1 LQGTVISVR
10 QWRTL
15 GRQRGAIVVVV
26 GLVTT
31 ARVLRSLRIDEQMI
45 LRVIVLAALTRLAQK
60 KLADLLVRLVAW
72 DHALASSRPLT
83 TGDGNQT
90 SMTRSKAGG
99 ILGRTTEIQMTT
111 HATIPPTSNQA
122 ERALR
127 PAKTQQKISG
137 RLRSEKTSLTAR
149 SRPRRVPQP
158 AR

>member
-1 LQGTVISVR
+1 LQGTVISAR
-10 QWRTL
+10 QWRAL

-45 LRVIVLAALTRLAQK
+45 LRVIVLAAVTRLAQK
-60 KLADLLVRLVAW
+60 KLADVLVRLVGW
-72 DHALASSRPLT
+72 ENALASSRPLT

-90 SMTRSKAGG
+90 RMTGSKAAGTS
-99 ILGRTTEIQMTT
+99 GRTTEIQLTT
-111 HATIPPTSNQA
+111 HTAIPPTSNQA

-127 PAKTQQKISG
+127 PAKARQRISG

-158 AR
+158 TR